1 MVSKECTLYSEIGR
15 LLHVSRESSEIRI
28 AIVSE
33 QRVFGESLAY
43 ALDDHADFSID
54 AVVRAPGDAG
64 LRSARI
70 AVVIIDLE
78 GLGTLI
84 EEAVP
89 QLREDAPRAGII
101 VLSSRSNPE
110 TLHRSIESGAD
121 GHVSKEKGL
130 VELRRAICCV
140 ADGVSYV
147 DPRPPVRAP
156 APPAPAAEPSIAR
169 LSAREREVLRLL
181 AEGYANR
188 DIAIALNVAHKT
200 VKNHVS
206 NILSKLQTTSRTQAV
221 IHALKRGIV

>member
-1 MVSKECTLYSEIGR
+1 
-15 LLHVSRESSEIRI
+15 LLAFRESIEIRI

-43 ALDDHADFSID
+43 ALEDDAGLSID
-54 AVVRAPGDAG
+54 AVVRAPSDAG

-70 AVVIIDLE
+70 AVVIVDLE
-78 GLGTLI
+78 GLQIVI
-84 EEAVP
+84 EDAVP
-89 QLREDAPRAGII
+89 QLREHAPRAGII
-101 VLSSRSNPE
+101 VLSSRGNPE

-130 VELRRAICCV
+130 SELRRAIYCV
-140 ADGVSYV
+140 AEGISYV
-147 DPRPPVRAP
+147 DPRSVEPARAP
-156 APPAPAAEPSIAR
+156 AVATEPGIAQ
-169 LSAREREVLRLL
+169 LSPREREVLHLL

-188 DIAIALNVAHKT
+188 DIAVALNVAHKT

-221 IHALKRGIV
+221 IHALRRGIV

>member
-1 MVSKECTLYSEIGR
+1 
-15 LLHVSRESSEIRI
+15 LLESRESSEIRI

-43 ALDDHADFSID
+43 ALDDHALFAID

-70 AVVIIDLE
+70 AVVIVDLE
-78 GLGTLI
+78 GLGGMI

-89 QLREDAPRAGII
+89 LLRENAPRAGII

-130 VELRRAICCV
+130 AELRRAICCV
-140 ADGVSYV
+140 ADGISYV
-147 DPRPPVRAP
+147 DPRPIARTIRDEDVAVPT
-156 APPAPAAEPSIAR
+156 IAR

-221 IHALKRGIV
+221 IHALRRGIV

>member
-1 MVSKECTLYSEIGR
+1 
-15 LLHVSRESSEIRI
+15 LLESRESSEIRI

-43 ALDDHADFSID
+43 ALDDHAIFSID

-70 AVVIIDLE
+70 AVVIVDLE
-78 GLGTLI
+78 GLGIVI

-89 QLREDAPRAGII
+89 QLREHAPRAGII

-130 VELRRAICCV
+130 AELRRAICCV
-140 ADGVSYV
+140 AEGISYV
-147 DPRPPVRAP
+147 DPRPVARA
-156 APPAPAAEPSIAR
+156 AMADQEQEPNIAR
-169 LSAREREVLRLL
+169 LSSREREVLRLL

-188 DIAIALNVAHKT
+188 DIATALNVAHKT

-206 NILSKLQTTSRTQAV
+206 NILSKLQSTSRTQAV
-221 IHALKRGIV
+221 IHALRRGIV

>member
-1 MVSKECTLYSEIGR
+1 MLA
-15 LLHVSRESSEIRI
+15 SRESSEIRI

-43 ALDDHADFSID
+43 ALDDYAIFSID

-78 GLGTLI
+78 GLGEMI
-84 EEAVP
+84 EDAVP
-89 QLREDAPRAGII
+89 TLRENAPRAGII
-101 VLSSRSNPE
+101 VLSSRTNPE

-140 ADGVSYV
+140 ADGINYV
-147 DPRPPVRAP
+147 DPRPPAKIASVHETV
-156 APPAPAAEPSIAR
+156 EPVIAR
-169 LSAREREVLRLL
+169 LSSRERDVLRLL

-221 IHALKRGIV
+221 IHALRTGIV

>member
-1 MVSKECTLYSEIGR
+1 MLE
-15 LLHVSRESSEIRI
+15 SRESSEIRI

-43 ALDDHADFSID
+43 ALDDHAIFSID

-70 AVVIIDLE
+70 AVVIVDLE
-78 GLGTLI
+78 GMETMI
-84 EEAVP
+84 EDAVP
-89 QLREDAPRAGII
+89 LLRENAPRAGII

-110 TLHRSIESGAD
+110 TLHRSIDSGAD

-130 VELRRAICCV
+130 VELRRAIVCV
-140 ADGVSYV
+140 AEGISYL
-147 DPRPPVRAP
+147 DPRP
-156 APPAPAAEPSIAR
+156 AARVAADANEPGIAR
-169 LSAREREVLRLL
+169 LSSREHDVLRLL

-188 DIAIALNVAHKT
+188 DIAAALNVAPKT

-206 NILSKLQTTSRTQAV
+206 NILSKLQSTSRTQAV
-221 IHALKRGIV
+221 IHALRRGIV